1 MWGLLFPRYR
11 FIRLRAMMPVH
22 LSFDRRRLRIVT
34 IPHAVP
40 PLAALFWATV
50 TDQAS
55 GIADHSR
62 TGAMFDY
69 DARPV
74 TPQLM
79 LVGSRTSAGAYSIR
93 DFLTR
98 NGRPYEWVDA
108 GDFSEALEP
117 SRLPLCILPDGT
129 RLEAATIEQIATGL
143 GMVSDPLLSEY
154 DLVIVG
160 AGPAGLGAAV
170 YAASEGLRAVA
181 VEAVAPGGQ
190 AGTTSMIENYLG
202 FPNGISGNELATR
215 ATSQARR
222 FGAEILLARLLTN
235 VSAERGGY
243 VATLSDGAEMR
254 ARAIVLA
261 SGVEWR
267 RLDVPGVEDLLGAG
281 VYYGAGPSE
290 AMSCSSSNVVIV
302 GGGNS
307 AGQAAVRFSK
317 YAQKVTLLVR
327 GRNLE
332 VSMSQYLID
341 HISAAPNIEVRVD
354 AQVVG
359 LEADGR
365 LREVITATTGAAD
378 SQRLAAD
385 ALFICIGGIPR
396 TDGTADLGLMF
407 DGAGYIRTGTDVA
420 GAEGWQL
427 AREPLPLETN
437 RPGLF
442 AAGDVRSGSIKRCA
456 AAIGEG
462 AMAVALVHR
471 RLEET
476 GGE

>member
-1 MWGLLFPRYR
+1 
-11 FIRLRAMMPVH
+11 
-22 LSFDRRRLRIVT
+22 
-34 IPHAVP
+34 
-40 PLAALFWATV
+40 
-50 TDQAS
+50 
-55 GIADHSR
+55 
-62 TGAMFDY
+62 MFDY

-74 TPQLM
+74 TPQLI
-79 LVGSRTSAGAYSIR
+79 LVSSRTSAGAYAIR

-108 GDFSEALEP
+108 DDFGEAVES

-129 RLEAATIEQIATGL
+129 RLEAATIEEVATGL
-143 GMVSDPLLSEY
+143 GMVADPLLSEY

-222 FGAEILLARLLTN
+222 FGAEILLARPLAS
-235 VSAERGGY
+235 VRPDRGGY
-243 VATLSDGAEMR
+243 IATLSDGTEVR
-254 ARAIVLA
+254 ARAAVFA
-261 SGVEWR
+261 SGVDWR

-290 AMSCSSSNVVIV
+290 ALSCTQSSVAIV
-302 GGGNS
+302 GGG
-307 AGQAAVRFSK
+307 K
-317 YAQKVTLLVR
+317 YAEKVTILVR
-327 GRNLE
+327 SRNLGA
-332 VSMSQYLID
+332 SMSQYLID
-341 HISAAPNIEVRVD
+341 HISATPNIEVRVNT
-354 AQVVG
+354 QVVG

-365 LREVITATTGAAD
+365 LRELIVVTTGATDAE
-378 SQRLAAD
+378 RLAAD

-396 TDGTADLGLMF
+396 TDGAADLGLML

-420 GAEGWQL
+420 GAEGWL
-427 AREPLPLETN
+427 LEREPLPLETN